1 MPLELHVDLG
11 NCSCL
16 LRVVR
21 SLLAFRGAPLD
32 SSLITTGMNSASSG
46 VEAGTSAF
54 LSFSEIDLS
63 VSTKLEQGSHAS
75 SCFEAWNSACL
86 SSCS

>member
-1 MPLELHVDLG
+1 MYPQG
-11 NCSCL
+11 SQI
-16 LRVVR
+16 
-21 SLLAFRGAPLD
+21 SFGMRGTPWD
-32 SSLITTGMNSASSG
+32 SSRITTGMNSASSG